1 MQEIIFKKNILILG
15 AGFGGIKCALE
26 LERLF
31 KKRPKLKE
39 KYNIVLM
46 DKNDAH
52 LYTPA
57 LYEVAT
63 AFKEDAEALDLKK
76 SVCVSVEEILEGKN
90 IKFIQG
96 KIEKID
102 LSFKKVLLNDGSEW
116 PFEYLILALGSETN
130 YFNIE
135 GLKEHSVGLKSFE
148 DALAVRNKI
157 AEYYKEH
164 CYLNIV
170 VGGGGAAGVEVAGE
184 IIGYLRKLE
193 NKYKG
198 RRIEVF
204 LAEASPA
211 GVLPGFD
218 EEIIKKTKERLE
230 NLGVKLICGSPLVKV
245 DSSSAYFA
253 DGKKIDYGVLIWT
266 GGVKPNRLLDDLC
279 LVKERRG
286 RVELEPTM
294 CCLSASEDLA
304 LREKIYAIGDL
315 TCFYDPKTKVPLPGT
330 ARIAMSEAKVVAKNI
345 FSDLA
350 YQPKIKYVPAK
361 SFPFVIPIGGKFA
374 VAKVGPFKIFGFS
387 AWILKMLVEF
397 HYFHSILPFGPAFKK
412 WIKGVWIYVKND

>member
-26 LERLF
+26 LEKLF
-31 KKRPKLKE
+31 KKVPKLKD

-46 DKNDAH
+46 DKNDSH

-63 AFKEDAEALDLKK
+63 AFKEDAEAMDLKK
-76 SVCVSVEEILEGKN
+76 AVCVPIEEILDGKN

-96 KIEKID
+96 KIEKVD
-102 LSFKKVLLNDGSEW
+102 LPFKKVFLNDGSEW

-148 DALAVRNKI
+148 DAVIIRNKI
-157 AEYYKEH
+157 SEYYKEH
-164 CYLNIV
+164 CYLSVV
-170 VGGGGAAGVEVAGE
+170 VGGGGAAGVEVSGE

-204 LAEASPA
+204 LAEAAPA

-218 EEIIKKTKERLE
+218 EEITKKAKERLE
-230 NLGVKLICGSPLVKV
+230 KSGVKIVCGSPIVKV
-245 DSSSAYFA
+245 DSSSVYFQN
-253 DGKKIDYGVLIWT
+253 GEKIPYGVLIWT
-266 GGVKPNRLLDDLC
+266 GGIKPNRLLEDLC

-286 RVELEPTM
+286 RVELEPTI
-294 CCLSASEDLA
+294 CCLSASEELA
-304 LREKIYAIGDL
+304 LREKVYAIGDL
-315 TCFYDPKTKVPLPGT
+315 TCFYDPATKIPLPGT
-330 ARIAMSEAKVVAKNI
+330 ARVAISEAKIVARNI
-345 FSDLA
+345 FADLA
-350 YQPKIKYVPAK
+350 YRKKIKYAPAK

-374 VAKVGPFKIFGFS
+374 VAQVGPFKFR
-387 AWILKMLVEF
+387 K
-397 HYFHSILPFGPAFKK
+397 
-412 WIKGVWIYVKND
+412 